1 MVTPQTRRLPRR
13 QGLDWTPDSTWPSA
27 QGVASN
33 LPRSRRLFR
42 WPVAD
47 GPDLS
52 STSSLAVLNCALF
65 TRSCAEPINEEIRQF
80 KASGGSQRV
89 IPVIVGEWFEGPV
102 STCFPPALGLNVA
115 QNGPF
120 TDEWQ
125 EPIAADARVG
135 GDGKRLAEQK
145 VIAALLGLP
154 LDEVIRRAERARK
167 KLSLIR
173 NSIIAAL
180 LLLTLAS
187 VGGFT

>member
-1 MVTPQTRRLPRR
+1 VPKGLRPIFRDRDDFSAGPSLTDQTLAA
-13 QGLDWTPDSTWPSA
+13 LA
-27 QGVASN
+27 ASQF
-33 LPRSRRLFR
+33 LIVLCSREAARSRY
-42 WPVAD
+42 V
-47 GPDLS
+47 
-52 STSSLAVLNCALF
+52 
-65 TRSCAEPINEEIRQF
+65 NEEIRQF

>member
-1 MVTPQTRRLPRR
+1 MRKF
-13 QGLDWTPDSTWPSA
+13 
-27 QGVASN
+27 AS
-33 LPRSRRLFR
+33 LKHREVLKELFR
-42 WPVAD
+42 
-47 GPDLS
+47 LS
-52 STSSLAVLNCALF
+52 LVN
-65 TRSCAEPINEEIRQF
+65 
-80 KASGGSQRV
+80 G
-89 IPVIVGEWFEGPV
+89 FEGPV

-167 KLSLIR
+167 KLGLIR